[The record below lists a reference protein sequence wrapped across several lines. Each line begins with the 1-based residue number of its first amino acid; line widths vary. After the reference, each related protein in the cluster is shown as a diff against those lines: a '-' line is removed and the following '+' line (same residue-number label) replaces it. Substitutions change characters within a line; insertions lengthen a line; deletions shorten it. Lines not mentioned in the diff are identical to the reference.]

1 LIIKRT
7 SKTLVAS
14 FSQPVKKCD
23 LCESCSKSGEETLLI
38 WKPLIQTQ
46 SNVSHTWVSEINLQT
61 DESSMISVVFP
72 TITADRSFSLE
83 ILEGQYSA
91 ELSWEKDFRD
101 ESNLFSDTHTEAKT
115 FVLENELEACQIL
128 LEEEPDNKWTML
140 TIVYLMKAL
149 DGIKHADA
157 IAGMIDKLMEIDPMR
172 KGYYQ
177 HLRSKFNLEN
187 KLQNIYNEKGSIK
200 ELDLSNQSLI
210 TVNRLEYLSTCEKLN
225 LSQNNITN
233 FDFIQSLPL
242 LKSIYLSNNNAIS
255 SINVDELSDKFP
267 GLIVTV

>member
-1 LIIKRT
+1 
-7 SKTLVAS
+7 
-14 FSQPVKKCD
+14 
-23 LCESCSKSGEETLLI
+23 
-38 WKPLIQTQ
+38 
-46 SNVSHTWVSEINLQT
+46 
-61 DESSMISVVFP
+61 
-72 TITADRSFSLE
+72 
-83 ILEGQYSA
+83 
-91 ELSWEKDFRD
+91 
-101 ESNLFSDTHTEAKT
+101 
-115 FVLENELEACQIL
+115 
-128 LEEEPDNKWTML
+128 
-140 TIVYLMKAL
+140 MKAL
-149 DGIKHADA
+149 DGIKHAEA
-157 IAGMIDKLMEIDPMR
+157 IAGMIDKLMETDPMR

-177 HLRSKFNLEN
+177 HLRSKYNLEN
-187 KLQNIYNEKGSIK
+187 KLQNIYNEKESIK